1 MGKRGPKSSIQK
13 LFDKGEAVPTWE
25 GEPPWKRPG
34 MALWERVVSFINI
47 LPITSGKLAGQKMK
61 LRPWQV
67 DIIKKLFKTDKA
79 GKRAV
84 RTAIITLPRKNGKTL
99 LAASLILA
107 AMGDGPLVESR
118 GQCFSLANDR
128 EQAAIIYA
136 ELEAWIFAVPEFTD
150 LFNIKAFQKKIEC
163 LVTGTI
169 YTALSRDSRKAH
181 GLSPSLA
188 IYDEAAQSYDSKLW
202 DNVSSGTGARDEPLC
217 MIISTQ
223 AADDDHWF
231 SQLIDYGRKIQ
242 SGMLPPDDSF
252 LLIEYSAGPDDE
264 PYEEKTWFKANPALD
279 DFRSLDE
286 LRKFAEQAQKIP
298 AKDCVFKN
306 LYLNMRV
313 STSPLFVA
321 REDWEACKETAPT
334 SGPCF
339 GGLDLGSSQDL
350 TALVLYWP
358 DTGAVRCWSWLPGE
372 PSLIERGDRDKVP
385 YNLWEEKGFIETWPG
400 KVTDL
405 RGVAERLA
413 EITVD
418 FDIQAVAY
426 DRWRIQQLKIILDEM
441 GVEIPL
447 EPWGQGYRDMSPAVE
462 SLEKLILSHALRH
475 GGNPVLTWCMS
486 NVQVDRDPAGNVKFN
501 KGKAQHRR
509 IDAAQALA
517 MAAGIASRQAA
528 EEPLNFE
535 SSLMT
540 L

>member
-1 MGKRGPKSSIQK
+1 
-13 LFDKGEAVPTWE
+13 V
-25 GEPPWKRPG
+25 
-34 MALWERVVSFINI
+34 
-47 LPITSGKLAGQKMK
+47 
-61 LRPWQV
+61 
-67 DIIKKLFKTDKA
+67 
-79 GKRAV
+79 
-84 RTAIITLPRKNGKTL
+84 
-99 LAASLILA
+99 
-107 AMGDGPLVESR
+107 
-118 GQCFSLANDR
+118 
-128 EQAAIIYA
+128 
-136 ELEAWIFAVPEFTD
+136 
-150 LFNIKAFQKKIEC
+150 
-163 LVTGTI
+163 
-169 YTALSRDSRKAH
+169 
-181 GLSPSLA
+181 
-188 IYDEAAQSYDSKLW
+188 
-202 DNVSSGTGARDEPLC
+202 
-217 MIISTQ
+217 
-223 AADDDHWF
+223 
-231 SQLIDYGRKIQ
+231 
-242 SGMLPPDDSF
+242 
-252 LLIEYSAGPDDE
+252 EYSADIEDD
-264 PYEEKTWFKANPALD
+264 PYDEKTWFKANPALD

-298 AKDCVFKN
+298 AKDAVFKN

-321 REDWEACKETAPT
+321 REDWEACSETAMT

-350 TALVLYWP
+350 TALALYWP
-358 DTGAVRCWSWLPGE
+358 DTGAVRVWTWLPGE

-385 YNLWEEKGFIETWPG
+385 YHLWEEQGFIETWPG

-418 FDIQAVAY
+418 FDVQAIAY

-447 EPWGQGYRDMSPAVE
+447 VPWGQGYKDMSPAVE
-462 SLEKLILSHALRH
+462 ALENLILSHTLRH

-486 NVQVDRDPAGNVKFN
+486 NVQVDRDPAGNIKFN
-501 KGKAQHRR
+501 KGEAATRR

-535 SSLMT
+535 SSLTT